1 MDQISPLR
9 LCRPSCIIF
18 SQRFWLWHPAVPL
31 SMRLACSYTTGGPT
45 GCPGVCSPP
54 PTLRQSPPP
63 QPEVWNRSDPSFLS
77 RLLRDETA
85 TKRIRNSQCPTVN
98 RHQLRSIRGLLASEQ
113 VLFHVYCGMGP
124 PWGRGW
130 KWAAVE
136 QCPVRRL
143 TDPVL
148 LLPCCT
154 YAVIPSLGGPWQG
167 RGGMPSTLT
176 LFLGKCKMCLP
187 LGRDPVPGFIA
198 GGWISPSLRLL
209 GAARTC
215 PHLPVAL
222 CLQPRL

>member
-1 MDQISPLR
+1 
-9 LCRPSCIIF
+9 
-18 SQRFWLWHPAVPL
+18 
-31 SMRLACSYTTGGPT
+31 MRLACSYTTGGPT

-77 RLLRDETA
+77 RLPRDETA

-148 LLPCCT
+148 LLLCCT

-198 GGWISPSLRLL
+198 GGWISPSLGLL